1 MGKSGR
7 FGKYGEQKRKERLRQ
22 SRTGCMGCGPS
33 GGHPGADAFPYNR
46 RQHTKGRIV
55 VRPAEV
61 SDAEFIQNLSRKAF
75 RQYGPYE
82 ELLPA
87 WFLSGI
93 GATFVAVL
101 GKRPAG
107 YAMLERIH
115 SEFPSPRVSEL
126 LAISVEPWAR
136 KRGVGDRLMGEIIRQ
151 AKLLFVQRL
160 ILHTALDNLP
170 GQALFRKHG
179 FVAAGIEKRFY
190 PEGQDALTMQKE
202 ME

>member
-1 MGKSGR
+1 
-7 FGKYGEQKRKERLRQ
+7 
-22 SRTGCMGCGPS
+22 
-33 GGHPGADAFPYNR
+33 
-46 RQHTKGRIV
+46 
-55 VRPAEV
+55 V

-93 GATFVAVL
+93 GATFVGVL

-115 SEFPSPRVSEL
+115 GESTSPRVSEL

>member
-1 MGKSGR
+1 
-7 FGKYGEQKRKERLRQ
+7 
-22 SRTGCMGCGPS
+22 MGCGPS

-93 GATFVAVL
+93 GATFVGVL

-115 SEFPSPRVSEL
+115 SESTSPRVSEL

-136 KRGVGDRLMGEIIRQ
+136 KQGVADRLMGEIIRQ